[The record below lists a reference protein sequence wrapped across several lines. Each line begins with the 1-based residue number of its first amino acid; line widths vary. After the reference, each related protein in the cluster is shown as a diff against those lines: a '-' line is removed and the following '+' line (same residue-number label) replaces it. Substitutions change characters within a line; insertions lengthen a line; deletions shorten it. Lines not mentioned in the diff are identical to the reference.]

1 MTNTVQINLRVEDEI
16 AQVLEQIADKEALRR
31 TDLNRKY
38 MVEGIRRWKLENAIA
53 RYQKGEIS
61 MARAAEE
68 AGILLYEMMEQLRRR
83 SISQDQT
90 TPDEARAA
98 IQDLLARLG

>member
-31 TDLNRKY
+31 TDLIRKY

>member
-1 MTNTVQINLRVEDEI
+1 MTNSVQINLRIEPDI
-16 AQVLEQIADKEALRR
+16 AQTLEQIADKEALRR
-31 TDLNRKY
+31 TDLIRKY

-68 AGILLYEMMEQLRRR
+68 AGILLYEMMEQLRQRN
-83 SISQDQT
+83 ISQDQT
-90 TPDEARAA
+90 TPEEARTA
-98 IQDLLARLG
+98 IQDLLSRTG